1 MKDYQILDKSQTGE
15 LAKFLAESGQLLFP
29 MVELIETAQIAVD
42 DLLEQLGRATL
53 EAVLTISARNVAGE
67 SHQGKRGGEVL
78 RHGSQQGVIPLCN
91 RKIRV
96 QHPRLRHRAGGE
108 GAEVEIPA
116 YQAMRADR
124 RLPSKLLDTLMRC
137 VSTRNYAK
145 ILPDA
150 CDAVG
155 VSKSSVSRE
164 FIEASEEAHKSLLE
178 RRFEDR
184 DILIIYIDGLVF
196 AEHHILAAV
205 GIDAGGYKHV
215 LGIQQGASENAAA
228 VKALLEHLVERG
240 IAPDVKRL
248 FVIDGSKALRH
259 GIDAVFGSD
268 NPIQRCRLH
277 KERNVCDHLP
287 EEQRVYA
294 LTVMRAAF
302 RLDADEGTKRLE
314 ELAVNY
320 EKRYPS
326 AATSIREGLPEMF
339 TVARM
344 GVPGALSRCLVSTN
358 LIESPNSGVR
368 MRTNRVTRWKDGAMV
383 LRWAAAAFLATEKQF
398 RRVSGYQHLWIIAS
412 ALGRKVNQSQAKA
425 A

>member
-42 DLLEQLGRATL
+42 DLMEHLGRATL
-53 EAVLTISARNVAGE
+53 EAVLAISARNVAGE
-67 SHQGKRGGEVL
+67 AHQGKRGGNVL

-108 GAEVEIPA
+108 GAEIEIPA
-116 YQAMRADR
+116 YRAMRQDS
-124 RLPSKLLDTLMRC
+124 RLPAKMLDTLMRC
-137 VSTRNYAK
+137 VSTRNYGK
-145 ILPDA
+145 ILPEA
-150 CDAVG
+150 CEAVG

-164 FIEASEEAHKSLLE
+164 FIEASEETYKSLLE
-178 RRFEDR
+178 RRFDEL
-184 DILIIYIDGLVF
+184 DILVIYLDGLVF

-205 GIDAGGYKHV
+205 GIDAQGYKHV
-215 LGIQQGASENAAA
+215 LGIQQGASENATA
-228 VKALLEHLVERG
+228 VKSLLEHLVERG
-240 IAPDVKRL
+240 IAADVKRL

-287 EEQRVYA
+287 EEQRAYA
-294 LTVMRAAF
+294 LTVLRAAF
-302 RLDADEGTKRLE
+302 RLEADEGTRRLE

-326 AATSIREGLPEMF
+326 ASASIREGLSEMF
-339 TVARM
+339 TVTRM

-383 LRWAAAAFLATEKQF
+383 LRWAAAAFLSTEKQF

-412 ALGRKVNQSQAKA
+412 AFGRKADQNQAKA

>member
-42 DLLEQLGRATL
+42 DLLERLGQATL
-53 EAVLTISARNVAGE
+53 EAVLAISARNVAGE
-67 SHQGKRGGEVL
+67 SHQGKRGGDIL

-91 RKIRV
+91 RKVRV
-96 QHPRLRHRAGGE
+96 RHPRLRHRSGGE
-108 GAEVEIPA
+108 GAEIEIPA
-116 YQAMRADR
+116 YQAMREDR
-124 RLPSKLLDTLMRC
+124 RLPAKMLDTLMRC

-145 ILPDA
+145 ILPDT
-150 CDAVG
+150 CEAVG

-164 FIEASEEAHKSLLE
+164 FIEASEATYKSLLE
-178 RRFEDR
+178 RRFDDL
-184 DILIIYIDGLVF
+184 DILVIYIDGLVF

-205 GIDAGGYKHV
+205 GIDAQGYKHV
-215 LGIQQGASENAAA
+215 LGIQQGASENATA

-240 IAPDVKRL
+240 IRADAKYL
-248 FVIDGSKALRH
+248 YVIDGSKALRQ
-259 GIDAVFGSD
+259 GIDAIFGSN

-287 EEQRVYA
+287 QEQRAYA
-294 LTVMRAAF
+294 LTVLRAAF
-302 RLDADEGTKRLE
+302 RLEADEGKKRLE

-326 AATSIREGLPEMF
+326 ASASIREGLDEMF
-339 TVARM
+339 TVACI

-368 MRTNRVTRWKDGAMV
+368 MRTNRVTRWKDGVMV
-383 LRWAAAAFLATEKQF
+383 QRWAATAFLATEKQF
-398 RRVSGYQHLWIIAS
+398 RRVSGYQHLWMIAA
-412 ALGRKVNQSQAKA
+412 ALGRKADQNQAKA